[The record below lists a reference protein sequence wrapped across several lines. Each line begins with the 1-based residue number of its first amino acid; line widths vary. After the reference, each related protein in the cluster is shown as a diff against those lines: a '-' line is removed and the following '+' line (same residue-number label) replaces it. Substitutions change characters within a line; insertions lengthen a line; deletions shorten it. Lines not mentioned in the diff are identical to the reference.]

1 VEYIADL
8 PLLLLIGAIAGFV
21 DAIAGGGGL
30 VSLPALLWAG
40 LPPVEALAT
49 NKLQGTVGT
58 FTATLNYIRHGLI
71 KPRQLLLAVAC
82 TAFGAA
88 AGALLVQQI
97 SNNTLAQIIPWLLIC
112 FALYFL
118 FSPRM
123 DGRQHPQRINILPFS
138 VIIGF
143 SVGFYDGFFGP
154 GAGSFFTLAF
164 VMMLGS
170 SLQQAIGGTKL
181 LNFTSNL
188 VALLVFLVSGK
199 IVWVAGL
206 AMGVGQVI
214 GAYAGSHLAVRHG
227 ARLIRPLLVVVSVGV
242 SIKLLL

>member
-1 VEYIADL
+1 MEYIAEL
-8 PLLLLIGAIAGFV
+8 PLLLLIGVIAGFV

-49 NKLQGTVGT
+49 NKLQGTAGT
-58 FTATLNYIRHGLI
+58 FTSTLNYMRHGLI
-71 KPRQLLLAVAC
+71 KPRQLLLAVVC
-82 TAFGAA
+82 TALGAA
-88 AGALLVQQI
+88 AGAMLVQQF
-97 SNNTLAQIIPWLLIC
+97 SNDLLSQVIPWLLIC
-112 FALYFL
+112 FALYFF

-123 DGRQHPQRINILPFS
+123 DGRQHPQRINLLPFS
-138 VIIGF
+138 LIIGF

-164 VMMLGS
+164 VLLLGY
-170 SLQQAIGGTKL
+170 SLPHAIGGTKL

-188 VALLVFLVSGK
+188 VALLVFLLSGK
-199 IVWVAGL
+199 IVWVVGL
-206 AMGVGQVI
+206 AMGVGQMI
-214 GAYAGSHLAVRHG
+214 GAYTGSHLAVRHG

-242 SIKLLL
+242 SIKLLM

>member
-1 VEYIADL
+1 MEYIAEL
-8 PLLLLIGAIAGFV
+8 PLLLLIGVIAGFV

-49 NKLQGTVGT
+49 NKLQGTAGT
-58 FTATLNYIRHGLI
+58 STATLNYMRHGLI
-71 KPRQLLLAVAC
+71 KPRQLLLAVVC
-82 TAFGAA
+82 TALGAA
-88 AGALLVQQI
+88 AGAMLVQQF
-97 SNNTLAQIIPWLLIC
+97 SNDLLSQVIPWLLIC
-112 FALYFL
+112 FALYFF

-123 DGRQHPQRINILPFS
+123 DGRQHPQRINLLPFS
-138 VIIGF
+138 LIIGF

-164 VMMLGS
+164 VLLLGY
-170 SLQQAIGGTKL
+170 SLPHAIGGTKL

-188 VALLVFLVSGK
+188 VALLVFLLSGK
-199 IVWVAGL
+199 IVWVVGL
-206 AMGVGQVI
+206 AMGVGQMI
-214 GAYAGSHLAVRHG
+214 GAYTGSHLAVRHG

-242 SIKLLL
+242 SIKLLM

>member
-1 VEYIADL
+1 MEYIAEL
-8 PLLLLIGAIAGFV
+8 PLLLIVGVVAGFV

-49 NKLQGTVGT
+49 NKLQGTAGT
-58 FTATLNYIRHGLI
+58 FTATLNYIRHRLI
-71 KPRQLLLAVAC
+71 KPRQLLLAIGC
-82 TAFGAA
+82 TALGAA
-88 AGALLVQQI
+88 AGALAVQQL
-97 SNNTLAQIIPWLLIC
+97 SSTLLAQLIPWLLIG

-118 FSPRM
+118 LSPRM
-123 DGRQHPQRINILPFS
+123 DGRQHPQRISLLPFS

-164 VMMLGS
+164 VLLLGY
-170 SLQQAIGGTKL
+170 SLPQAVGGTKL

-188 VALLVFLVSGK
+188 VALLVFILGGK
-199 IVWVAGL
+199 IVWLVGL
-206 AMGVGQVI
+206 AMAGGQMI

-227 ARLIRPLLVVVSVGV
+227 AVLIRPLLVVVSVAMSV
-242 SIKLLL
+242 KLLL

>member
-1 VEYIADL
+1 MEYIAEL
-8 PLLLLIGAIAGFV
+8 PLLLLIGVIAGFV

-30 VSLPALLWAG
+30 VSLPALLWVG

-49 NKLQGTVGT
+49 NKLQGTAGT
-58 FTATLNYIRHGLI
+58 FTSTLNYMRHGLI
-71 KPRQLLLAVAC
+71 KPRQLLPAVVC
-82 TAFGAA
+82 TALGAT
-88 AGALLVQQI
+88 AGAMLVQQF
-97 SNNTLAQIIPWLLIC
+97 SNDLLSQIIPWLLIC
-112 FALYFL
+112 FALYFF

-123 DGRQHPQRINILPFS
+123 DGQEHPQRISLLPFS

-143 SVGFYDGFFGP
+143 SIGFYDGFFGP

-164 VMMLGS
+164 VLLLGH
-170 SLQQAIGGTKL
+170 SLPHAIGGTKL

-188 VALLVFLVSGK
+188 VALLVFLLSGK
-199 IVWVAGL
+199 IVWIVGI
-206 AMGVGQVI
+206 AMGAGQMI
-214 GAYAGSHLAVRHG
+214 GAYIGSHLAVRHG

>member
-1 VEYIADL
+1 MEYIAEL
-8 PLLLLIGAIAGFV
+8 PLLLLIGVIAGFV

-49 NKLQGTVGT
+49 NKLQGTAGT
-58 FTATLNYIRHGLI
+58 FTSTLNYIRHGLI
-71 KPRQLLLAVAC
+71 KPRQLLLAVVC
-82 TAFGAA
+82 TALGAA
-88 AGALLVQQI
+88 AGAMLVQQF
-97 SNNTLAQIIPWLLIC
+97 SNDLLSQVIPWLLIC
-112 FALYFL
+112 FALYFF

-123 DGRQHPQRINILPFS
+123 DGRQHPQRINLLPFS
-138 VIIGF
+138 LIIGF

-164 VMMLGS
+164 VLLLGY
-170 SLQQAIGGTKL
+170 SLPHAIGGTKL

-188 VALLVFLVSGK
+188 VALMVFLLSGK
-199 IVWVAGL
+199 IVWVVGL
-206 AMGVGQVI
+206 AMGVGQMI
-214 GAYAGSHLAVRHG
+214 GAYTGSHLAVRHG